1 MWEQGRWTHEPAHV
15 EVSGSDIL
23 VTAVE
28 GSDAWRITSYGF
40 IHDSEHALL
49 AAFPDDSA
57 VEVEFTAAFSE
68 QFDQAG
74 VFVRFDDEHWVKA
87 GIEYADGACQVGAV
101 VTNGTSD
108 WSVAP
113 VPQWRDRRVLVRVS
127 RSGNAMTVRA
137 GLADPGRPDRAR
149 PRLEAHRPGRLPA
162 LSAAARLAHRQRL
175 TTSAHSFRSP
185 SRGVNM
191 KVVSQSRPES
201 RTGRISRPVGQVGVP
216 PIGRAGAR
224 RRHLREHYAG
234 VGRPAPLRRG
244 PLGAVP
250 AYH

>member
-87 GIEYADGACQVGAV
+87 GVEYADGACQVGAV

-108 WSVAP
+108 WSLAP

-137 GLADPGRPDRAR
+137 GLAGPDGNAE
-149 PRLEAHRPGRLPA
+149 PRLVRVLPVPPG
-162 LSAAARLAHRQRL
+162 AAA
-175 TTSAHSFRSP
+175 
-185 SRGVNM
+185 
-191 KVVSQSRPES
+191 E
-201 RTGRISRPVGQVGVP
+201 
-216 PIGRAGAR
+216 AG
-224 RRHLREHYAG
+224 G
-234 VGRPAPLRRG
+234 
-244 PLGAVP
+244 
-250 AYH
+250 